1 MKIVNKIQIPVTIE
15 LCEAIEKA
23 RCQLVMSETESDYVL
38 HLETEA
44 GAKVMG
50 ISKAKATAPD
60 LYIFKQMIE
69 SMCYSLSDTSWVARD
84 DLGQFV
90 PVFTAPRLVVGTR
103 TVREFYAEVDRMVLG
118 VVVSSAAAR

>member
-1 MKIVNKIQIPVTIE
+1 MKIVNKIQIPVTME

-50 ISKAKATAPD
+50 VSKAKATATD
-60 LYIFKQMIE
+60 LYVFKQLIE
-69 SMCYSLSDTSWVARD
+69 SLCYPLSESEWLARD
-84 DLGQFV
+84 DLGQLTK
-90 PVFTAPRLVVGTR
+90 VFTAPRLVVGTR
-103 TVREFYAEVDRMVLG
+103 TIREFYAEVDKMVLG
-118 VVVSSAAAR
+118 VEVSSAAAR

>member
-1 MKIVNKIQIPVTIE
+1 MKIVNKIQIPVTME

-23 RCQLVMSETESDYVL
+23 RCQLVISETESDYVL

-50 ISKAKATAPD
+50 VSKAKATATD
-60 LYIFKQMIE
+60 LYVFKQLIE
-69 SMCYSLSDTSWVARD
+69 SLCYPLSESEWLARD
-84 DLGQFV
+84 DLGQLTK
-90 PVFTAPRLVVGTR
+90 VFTAPRLVVGTR
-103 TVREFYAEVDRMVLG
+103 TIREFYAEVDKMVLG

>member
-1 MKIVNKIQIPVTIE
+1 MKIVNKIQIPVTME

-23 RCQLVMSETESDYVL
+23 RWQLVISETESDYVL

-50 ISKAKATAPD
+50 VSKAKATATD
-60 LYIFKQMIE
+60 LYVFKQLIE
-69 SMCYSLSDTSWVARD
+69 SLCYPLSESEWLARD
-84 DLGQFV
+84 DLGQLTK
-90 PVFTAPRLVVGTR
+90 VFTAPRLVVGTR
-103 TVREFYAEVDRMVLG
+103 TIREFYAEVDKMVLG